1 MGTTG
6 VILTVIAGL
15 ILLAIVA
22 ALGFAMVFMVKYAFI
37 IIPALVAR
45 SVIGKVTDN
54 KKKNSD
60 KK

>member
-1 MGTTG
+1 
-6 VILTVIAGL
+6 
-15 ILLAIVA
+15 
-22 ALGFAMVFMVKYAFI
+22 MVFMVKYAFI